1 MAALPADRTRL
12 ATFALHASAV
22 LYVPFGLLLAVR
34 PLAWDPAV
42 EPEYALRAGLIWGLA
57 VLCIGLAGFVEVIA
71 AGLRRGR
78 RWALHAATTMFV
90 LYLPSGFLPLGVIGL
105 VGVLSPGTRA
115 RFPVPR
121 SDTVRRNP

>member
-1 MAALPADRTRL
+1 MNAPGPDRTRW

-34 PLAWDPAV
+34 PFAWDPAV

-57 VLCIGLAGFVEVIA
+57 ALCVALAGFVEVIA
-71 AGLRRGR
+71 AGLRHGR

-90 LYLPSGFLPLGVIGL
+90 LYLPSAFLPLGAIGL
-105 VGVLSPGTRA
+105 VGVLSQGTRA

-121 SDTVRRNP
+121 SDTARRSA